1 MRGSEATSSTWNPS
15 GTVSVLSISSG
26 VKTVDGGMGRCAGK
40 GRISSANRG
49 GERSEER
56 MKRSESVW
64 VKMDIREGGEGIG
77 GAVGEG
83 EVWRRFVLFLELDE
97 SAVGDFL

>member
-26 VKTVDGGMGRCAGK
+26 DKTVDGGMVRCAGK
-40 GRISSANRG
+40 GRISSAKRG

-56 MKRSESVW
+56 MKRSESVRL
-64 VKMDIREGGEGIG
+64 KMDIREGGEGIG

-83 EVWRRFVLFLELDE
+83 EV
-97 SAVGDFL
+97 